1 MSKIKEK
8 KNENFY
14 YMKNGQDI
22 DQKVLRKNE
31 EKKKREREKR
41 IQNKKKEKEFNI
53 EDEAVIKM
61 TNKNNLKKEAIHRKK
76 MLIEEKKKQKRR
88 KRIIL
93 ITKIVLIIGIVSGGT
108 IFAMTSPIFNIKE
121 LQVLNNEIVSSEE
134 IISLSGLKTNENIFK
149 FIKEN
154 VKEKIKENAYI
165 EDVKIHRKIP
175 NIIQIEIIERKP
187 KYSVD
192 FMGKYAYINTQGY
205 ILEISDDNKGLP
217 IIQGVHTSEEEIIPN
232 KRLATDDLVALEDI
246 IKIMNIAKENNLDNK
261 VTSIDISEKNSYSIY
276 VEEEKKRIHL
286 GDNSNLS
293 NKILYAIAIIEQE
306 KGKEGDI
313 YVHGDLNNKFQP
325 YFREKV

>member
-76 MLIEEKKKQKRR
+76 MLIEEKKKQKRK

>member
-22 DQKVLRKNE
+22 DQKVLR
-31 EKKKREREKR
+31 KREREKR

-76 MLIEEKKKQKRR
+76 MLIEEKKKQKRK